1 MNLPDNIEKADFIV
15 DTECT
20 GLDIMRDVPRFLA
33 WRLPDQHGVVGWS
46 GAVVEWLNDHLPT
59 ARRVVA
65 HNWKYDGHMMLQGGV
80 APAVLD
86 YVPAYCTMVGAQ
98 LCDEHR
104 NSYSLDSLGM
114 ELFSMGKIEGVD
126 VTQMRHAKFEE
137 IVDYA
142 NRDTEICKSLLDHQ
156 GREFASQ
163 NIQGIADLEMQVVK
177 VLMHMER
184 RGAPVF
190 RDRVEAA
197 EKAMREAIDQADD
210 DLWQAV
216 GYRTNPRS
224 QKALEYAFHL
234 LDLPEM
240 ESFDKEH
247 LALVNHP
254 VAQKILDYRQI
265 LMCQDTFII
274 GMQDFIGPDGR
285 IHCNFNQNRHE
296 EGGTRTGR
304 LSATAPNLQ
313 QIPMRVAS
321 IAKIVRSLFGT
332 PGKSWCTGDWSQ
344 FEYRI
349 FAHFVGDENVLKAYR
364 ENPDTDFHQ
373 ALAIIT
379 GIIREK
385 AKRLNLSLVFG
396 AGDGKT
402 AKMLGL
408 PCQEYEEGGR
418 KRWKPGPEAE
428 KLFAQYHSRV
438 PKTRPYLRA
447 SAQEAEAKGYVTSIF
462 GRRIRFPD
470 REKAYKAGG
479 LRFQASAADIM
490 KLKLIELDQ
499 ALMAEGNGA
508 ELILVIHDEFDVLC
522 PVGAEEATCATMKR
536 IMEDVPALSVPV
548 LAEVSHGTDWWEASE

>member
-1 MNLPDNIEKADFIV
+1 MNLPGNIEKADFIV

-33 WRLPDQHGVVGWS
+33 WRLPDRHGVVGWS

-80 APAVLD
+80 SPAVLD

-104 NSYSLDSLGM
+104 TSYSLDSLG
-114 ELFSMGKIEGVD
+114 LDFFSMGKIPGID
-126 VTQMRHAKFEE
+126 VTQMRHAKLEE
-137 IVDYA
+137 IADYA
-142 NRDTEICKSLLDHQ
+142 NRDTEICKSLLHYQMREHQ
-156 GREFASQ
+156 NQ
-163 NIQGIADLEMQVVK
+163 NIEAIINLEMQVVK
-177 VLMHMER
+177 VLMRMER

-190 RDRVEAA
+190 RDRAEAA
-197 EKAMREAIDQADD
+197 EKAMREAIDHADD
-210 DLWQAV
+210 DLWQTV

-234 LDLPEM
+234 LGLPEM

-247 LALVNHP
+247 LTLVNHP

-274 GMQDFIGPDGR
+274 GMQDHIGPDGR
-285 IHCNFNQNRHE
+285 IHCNFNQNKHE

-304 LSATAPNLQ
+304 LSATDPNLQ
-313 QIPMRVAS
+313 QIPMRVAT
-321 IAKIVRSLFGT
+321 IAKIVRSLFGL
-332 PGKSWCTGDWSQ
+332 PGRVWCTGDFSQ

-349 FAHFVGDENVLKAYR
+349 FAHFVGDENVLTAYR
-364 ENPDTDFHQ
+364 NDPNTDYHA
-373 ALAIIT
+373 ALATIT
-379 GIIREK
+379 GIEREK

-438 PKTRPYLRA
+438 PKARPYLRA
-447 SAQEAEAKGYVTSIF
+447 SAQEAEAKGYITSLF

-470 REKAYKAGG
+470 RDKAYKAGG
-479 LRFQASAADIM
+479 LRFQASAADLM
-490 KLKLIELDQ
+490 KKKLIELDY
-499 ALMAEGNGA
+499 ALMSAGDGA
-508 ELILVIHDEFDVLC
+508 ELILAIHDEYDVIC
-522 PVGAEEATCATMKR
+522 PNGVEEKTCNIMKQV
-536 IMEDVPALSVPV
+536 MEDIPELRVPV
-548 LAEVSHGTDWWEASE
+548 IAQMSYGSDWAEASI